1 MTPRLTAPARDAGI
15 EAHGIPT
22 RHARWRAMLAGS
34 VALMVGALSMS
45 GLKAQDERG
54 NLVES
59 PRPAQPTLQRA
70 AVGTVLRAPRA
81 MVAGADQPPPR
92 VRCQFVCSAVTPRT
106 PIAQVIVDGEA
117 RELSPALRLD
127 FARTPQALKDGDFGS
142 VPLVAI
148 PEARV
153 QPGAGI
159 DFERL
164 RVREAPV
171 FLDRVRE
178 FRVVPRD
185 PGMDTTRLR
194 SVRANAST
202 AADTPPDLR
211 EAMVAD
217 LRSGALQQIRAI
229 AQGVEVQR
237 GTPRRTVVF
246 EGLQPGLSYEIRL
259 VREGVEAAQSLGENV
274 CRVPVCP
281 ADYVDP

>member
-1 MTPRLTAPARDAGI
+1 MTYWLMAPARDAGTLV
-15 EAHGIPT
+15 HRSGL
-22 RHARWRAMLAGS
+22 ARGRRPAILAAS
-34 VALMVGALSMS
+34 IALLVGALSAS
-45 GLKAQDERG
+45 GPRAQDERG

-59 PRPAQPTLQRA
+59 PRPAPPTLQRA
-70 AVGTVLRAPRA
+70 AVGTVLRTPRA
-81 MVAGADQPPPR
+81 APGRADLPPPR

-117 RELSPALRLD
+117 RELSPTLRLD
-127 FARTPQALKDGDFGS
+127 FAKTPQALREGDFGS
-142 VPLVAI
+142 IPLLAI
-148 PEARV
+148 PEARI

-164 RVREAPV
+164 RVRETPV

-194 SVRANAST
+194 SVRPNAST
-202 AADTPPDLR
+202 AVDTSPDLR

-217 LRSGALQQIRAI
+217 LRGGALQQIRAI

-237 GTPRRTVVF
+237 GTPRRTLVF
-246 EGLQPGLSYEIRL
+246 EGMQPGLSYEIRL
-259 VREGVEAAQSLGENV
+259 VREGVEAAENLGENV

>member
-1 MTPRLTAPARDAGI
+1 MTPRLMAPARDAGI
-15 EAHGIPT
+15 EAHRTPPRYG
-22 RHARWRAMLAGS
+22 RWRAMLAGS
-34 VALMVGALSMS
+34 VALMVGAFSMP

-70 AVGTVLRAPRA
+70 AVGTVLRTPRA
-81 MVAGADQPPPR
+81 VPAGADQPPPR

-106 PIAQVIVDGEA
+106 PIAQVIIDGEA

-127 FARTPQALKDGDFGS
+127 FARTPQALRDGDFGS
-142 VPLVAI
+142 VPLMAI

-164 RVREAPV
+164 RVRETPV

-211 EAMVAD
+211 EAMAAD
-217 LRSGALQQIRAI
+217 LRGGALQQIRAI

-237 GTPRRTVVF
+237 GTPRRTLVF

-259 VREGVEAAQSLGENV
+259 VREGAEAAQSLGENV

>member
-1 MTPRLTAPARDAGI
+1 MTSRLMAPARDAGI
-15 EAHGIPT
+15 EVHPTPTQHG
-22 RHARWRAMLAGS
+22 RWRAMLAGS
-34 VALMVGALSMS
+34 VALAIGMS
-45 GLKAQDERG
+45 FAPGLKAQDERG

-59 PRPAQPTLQRA
+59 PRPAAPTLQRV
-70 AVGTVLRAPRA
+70 AVGTVLRTPRA
-81 MVAGADQPPPR
+81 AVAGADRPPPR
-92 VRCQFVCSAVTPRT
+92 VRCEFVCSAVTPRT
-106 PIAQVIVDGEA
+106 PIAQVIIDGEA
-117 RELSPALRLD
+117 RELSPGLRLD
-127 FARTPQALKDGDFGS
+127 FAGTPQALKDGDFGS
-142 VPLVAI
+142 VPLMAI
-148 PEARV
+148 PETRV

-164 RVREAPV
+164 RLRETPV

-194 SVRANAST
+194 SARPNAST

-211 EAMVAD
+211 EAMAAD

-229 AQGVEVQR
+229 AQGLEMQR
-237 GTPRRTVVF
+237 GTPRRTMVF
-246 EGLQPGLSYEIRL
+246 EGLQPGLSYQLRL
-259 VREGVEAAQSLGENV
+259 VREGVESAESLGENV

>member
-1 MTPRLTAPARDAGI
+1 MSSRLMAPARDAGI
-15 EAHGIPT
+15 MVHPT
-22 RHARWRAMLAGS
+22 SPVRSRWPEILAGS
-34 VALMVGALSMS
+34 IALAAGLLSIS

-59 PRPAQPTLQRA
+59 PRPAAPTLQRA
-70 AVGTVLRAPRA
+70 AVGTVLRTPGAAR
-81 MVAGADQPPPR
+81 AGADQPPPR
-92 VRCQFVCSAVTPRT
+92 VRCEFVCSAVTPRT

-142 VPLVAI
+142 VPLMAI

-164 RVREAPV
+164 RVRDTPV

-194 SVRANAST
+194 SLRANAST
-202 AADTPPDLR
+202 ATDTPPDLR
-211 EAMVAD
+211 EAMAAD
-217 LRSGALQQIRAI
+217 LRGGALQQIRAI
-229 AQGVEVQR
+229 VQGTEVHR
-237 GTPRRTVVF
+237 GTPRRTLVF
-246 EGLQPGLSYEIRL
+246 EGMQPGLSYELRL
-259 VREGVEAAQSLGENV
+259 VRESVEAAESLGENV

>member
-1 MTPRLTAPARDAGI
+1 MTIRLMAPARHAGI
-15 EAHGIPT
+15 DVHGVPPL
-22 RHARWRAMLAGS
+22 RGRRRALLAGA
-34 VALMVGALSMS
+34 VALAVGALSTP

-54 NLVES
+54 NLVET

-70 AVGTVLRAPRA
+70 AMGTRLRSP
-81 MVAGADQPPPR
+81 VPPTAGADQPLPR

-106 PIAQVIVDGEA
+106 PIAQVIVEGEA

-127 FARTPQALKDGDFGS
+127 FATTPQALREGDFGS
-142 VPLVAI
+142 VPLMAI
-148 PEARV
+148 PEVRV

-164 RVREAPV
+164 RVREAPA

-185 PGMDTTRLR
+185 PGLDTARLR
-194 SVRANAST
+194 EVRPNAST
-202 AADTPPDLR
+202 SADTPPELR
-211 EAMVAD
+211 AAMAAD
-217 LRSGALQQIRAI
+217 LRGGALQQIRAV

-237 GTPRRTVVF
+237 GAPRRTLVF
-246 EGLQPGLSYEIRL
+246 EGLQPGMSYEIRL
-259 VREGVEAAQSLGENV
+259 VRDGEDAAQSLGENV